1 MTVQHPSHNRRSGV
15 AIGVALVVILGALAL
30 AAISQD
36 RASAHRSGGDAD
48 TVFLNGKVLLYPK
61 TNNLL
66 SDGVKWARAVAVED
80 GVITYVGGNHR
91 ARKQIGRG
99 TEVVNLK
106 GKTLMPG
113 LGDGHFHN
121 GPGKQCFMDFE
132 GGTVDDVLGKLK
144 ACLLRDDEVGY
155 LDSNYQLYA
164 TEFFAEGMLPRGTEI
179 DRHVLDRLSA
189 DPADDPYGTGTTR
202 PIVILNMDNHKV
214 YTNTQAI
221 ENAGFDENT
230 PDPPGGFIGRDP
242 DGYPNGQFS
251 DVRGADWGPTVP
263 QPPDAEYL
271 SKISDYETMN
281 SAGITFAMHAI
292 GSADDLELEKR
303 IADDGELTL
312 RLNQALAGFALSGAT
327 NEGFISS
334 FIAGLNGL
342 RDDYDGYASPASPGD
357 LSVDTVKMG
366 CDGVAE
372 FPAQT
377 AAMLEDYRINV
388 GTPED
393 PEWVPSGWRGPDPS
407 CSRSRLAYDR
417 LDESKWT
424 IHSHAIGDRA
434 VRDALDNYE
443 FVADDNEPWDRRDQI
458 AHMQFV
464 DDADIPRFGE
474 LGVIASM
481 SLQWN
486 QRDAWSVDAIEGYI
500 APDRMDNMY
509 PVRGVLKGGGI
520 VAQGD
525 DWAVNPLGP
534 FTAIEQAVTR
544 TGQVNPARAI
554 YPGPLAPQQ
563 SISLAKAVKAS
574 TIGVAYQLHREDEL
588 GSIAKGK
595 LADLIVTDQNVF
607 KTKIKRVS
615 DTGVL
620 MTMVGG
626 EVVWAD
632 PDSPL
637 DPHER

>member
-1 MTVQHPSHNRRSGV
+1 MSVQHSSHNRRFGI
-15 AIGVALVVILGALAL
+15 AIAMTLAVILGALAV
-30 AAISQD
+30 AALSQD
-36 RASAHRSGGDAD
+36 RASAHRHGGNAD
-48 TVFLNGKVLLYPK
+48 TVFLNGKVLVYPK
-61 TNNLL
+61 TKDLISNRIR
-66 SDGVKWARAVAVED
+66 WARAAAVED

-91 ARKQIGRG
+91 ARKQVGSG
-99 TEVVNLK
+99 TDVVNLK

-121 GPGKQCFMDFE
+121 GPGKQCFMDFS

-164 TEFFAEGMLPRGTEI
+164 TEFFAEGMLPKGTQI
-179 DRHVLDRLSA
+179 NRHILDRLSA

-202 PIVILNMDNHKV
+202 PIVILNMDNHKM
-214 YTNTQAI
+214 YTNTKAI

-230 PDPPGGFIGRDP
+230 PDPPGGFIGREP

-251 DVRGADWGPTVP
+251 DVRGADWGPMVP
-263 QPPDAEYL
+263 QPPDADYL

-281 SAGITFAMHAI
+281 AAGITMAMHAI
-292 GSADDLELEKR
+292 GFGGDLALEKQ
-303 IADDGELTL
+303 IADNGELTL
-312 RLNQALAGFALSGAT
+312 RLNQALSGGAIGRT
-327 NEGFISS
+327 TDPAFIDS
-334 FIAGLNGL
+334 FIAGLNDL
-342 RDDYDGYASPASPGD
+342 RDQYDGYTNPASPGD
-357 LSVDTVKMG
+357 LSVNTTKMF

-377 AAMLEDYRINV
+377 ASMLEDYRVNV

-407 CSRSRLAYDR
+407 CSRARLAYDK
-417 LDESKWT
+417 LDENKWT

-443 FVADDNEPWDRRDQI
+443 YVENDNENWDRRDQI

-509 PVRGVLKGGGI
+509 PARGVLQGGGI
-520 VAQGD
+520 VAQGS
-525 DWAVNPLGP
+525 DWAVNPIGP

-563 SISLAKAVKAS
+563 SISLAEAVKAS

-588 GSIAKGK
+588 GSIAEGK

-607 KTKIKRVS
+607 KAKIKDVS
-615 DTGVL
+615 DTNVV

-626 EVVWAD
+626 QVVWSG
-632 PDSPL
+632 PSSP
-637 DPHER
+637 